1 MIKVNEL
8 RLDNFVV
15 VNKGGYCNDNT
26 VQKVTSI
33 SKKGINSWSDM
44 GSSGFVKEE
53 DMTHIQ
59 LTEEWLLKFGFE
71 KDNDFGNWHLSAY
84 EIFSSGNRD
93 FVAATKEDF
102 VYWYNHS
109 SDDYYSSV
117 IKINTVHQ
125 LQNLYFALTG
135 QELELK

>member
-59 LTEEWLLKFGFE
+59 LTEEWLLKLGATAYF
-71 KDNDFGNWHLSAY
+71 DNCYCYDRFKLLYKY
-84 EIFSSGNRD
+84 EY
-93 FVAATKEDF
+93 K
-102 VYWYNHS
+102 YWYVQD
-109 SDDYYSSV
+109 SDILTYLTKV
-117 IKINTVHQ
+117 EFVHEW
-125 LQNLYFALTG
+125 QNFVFVMNG